1 MKQQTPKF
9 SVLIPALTVI
19 PYCDLK
25 KKTIKQLIILK
36 QEMVKFMESNKSGIW
51 AVASVNYFKIEY
63 ELNRREKA
71 RNVKQL
77 SFVA

>member
-1 MKQQTPKF
+1 
-9 SVLIPALTVI
+9 
-19 PYCDLK
+19 
-25 KKTIKQLIILK
+25 
-36 QEMVKFMESNKSGIW
+36 MESNKSGIW
-51 AVASVNYFKIEY
+51 AVAAVNYFKIEY